1 MPLSITSQSLTAG
14 ESGPGNAAVA
24 QLPVAT
30 NAIPRKES
38 EALGNE
44 LNQLRTQIKR
54 ESDAYQHHML
64 RAAYEDVR
72 PRPLSTRQKI
82 KDLWVSVQM
91 AGSGH
96 QPGHTPNRSLQQA
109 WKARERLA
117 RLNNRYIP
125 LAKAEAL
132 AQMGEQLMDA
142 EDSLRGLTGDKAA
155 VVSVHVNRLRER
167 FEAAKFAF
175 AIDVGE
181 TLAKD
186 TAPLLPLFNVQTYLG
201 LQQAG
206 QGILDAADGIKGM
219 YNKQCVRPDLLQVN
233 QAQMYYEDELRMAA
247 VDHGPNVVDD
257 LREKHAEAA
266 PADKQWLA
274 SFTSQTRQVLS
285 RIDAALSLPGA
296 EGVELEEVRV
306 LLKDVLSQ
314 ASPPMSGRYATGANG
329 VYRETTGPVEEQGYT
344 PEMQRL
350 GIALGSWLLGKGVL
364 LTQRVGDAVGEH
376 PVLALGVLAAYG
388 GISTFYSNWFLPA
401 SPGLEDNERRTYSS
415 DRLPMLDAEV
425 DIALEQAPP
434 DHPDVSIGQVFLD
447 QLYTVKSRAPR
458 SVDDGNL
465 SVARTGSVDAMLKH
479 RAHGENQTNGELVR
493 NAGGIGAEV
502 DDKMLAGAIT
512 TGLQRF
518 EIQRT
523 ELQAT
528 YEKKLTSSLEAHIKD
543 SLEWMT
549 NLYAPILE
557 PSAALDEMIIQRIKA
572 FERKTGETVSLRLNS
587 TITVWYEEDQSRNLN
602 YNIVATV
609 ERKKYFTLKE
619 VVTGT
624 YLKEIR
630 SMRGYLDMGYKVSRV
645 SHPQLVKF
653 IKHSLG
659 PALEAELSAYKSRPD
674 IEQKWVDFYDGRI
687 KNAAFNY
694 LSNTSIEHPGHVLMS
709 RFLNGVINGSEVE
722 FHGAKVNGVFA
733 VTQGQA
739 AVLCSVDDDNCFYI
753 SEKRN
758 SYWKFGASYTE
769 GMPVYPKDEKF
780 KSWIRIKLPLIEQI
794 KAARNPQA
802 FEVTRTKMS
811 TNVQIG
817 MGRNGGQVNIK
828 PLTFTAQ
835 ESIQQL
841 SASLFKSN
849 MERVESDI
857 DTLIFADWEY
867 YSLKALD
874 VLTEFL
880 KVQGLI
886 FMFGAPGSGAALK
899 GMIYATGLGLAS
911 AGAHAL
917 KAEISDD
924 PTERDT
930 AKTSA
935 WVSLISTA
943 ISLGIPL
950 AIGGAKGANTLA
962 SAVNY
967 YRFSKEYIIRP
978 DTFRIINNVLAR
990 KYGINFRPAASA
1002 SHSPASA
1009 AALLPKSAGS
1019 SSATG
1024 HVVASG
1030 AAPGIQGVAG
1040 TPTIWNQMTDAQ
1052 KVSYLSTKLMA
1063 SRIGKKLIART
1074 SEQSVRQSI
1083 ANNLRRDLTT
1093 ATNWKSERSE
1103 INPAKALLE
1112 SDSKRLDT
1120 VDQFIKQLHKQPPT
1134 IETRAV
1140 SGPPVQRAAGWIAA
1154 SSSPW
1159 IPEGRLQRV
1168 IAQFQQ
1174 ADLSKISVI
1183 DDIHRA
1189 ISGTSEEA
1197 VRLSGEAGQMGSDI
1211 ARGAFAHQLKN
1222 SGVPTGLSRAE
1233 WLFGLTQ
1240 SFKPYATNNDPL
1252 ARTLYALAHLQ
1263 DTNKGFSAL
1272 VKTSEL
1278 RLSPPS
1284 ISFKKPPTRVLA
1296 APTSAPDVDTRI
1308 EPFRQIE
1315 GSPSRALPVEMH
1327 GFMDTLRTNP
1337 KLHNAFMAPAG
1348 QCASAAETVAEF
1360 MRTNGFENIKFRAM
1374 LIWSSRNPD
1383 GVFNHFLPIGDFKG
1397 KTYAFDL
1404 TAPQFAN
1411 KGMPSFTD
1419 PMILPEPAL
1428 MQAYQAAT
1436 NKALIK
1442 YKDFSNLRSAEAA
1455 FSGFSAPGPKQFIEG
1470 GHLLSY
1476 GWSKPTLAQPNAA
1489 SGPTP
1494 LDKVSTSVRGIARV
1508 RAQDTAN
1515 RKPGLQVPI
1524 SSAAPPPLAIDNPG
1538 FQLLGPKNW

>member
-1 MPLSITSQSLTAG
+1 
-14 ESGPGNAAVA
+14 
-24 QLPVAT
+24 
-30 NAIPRKES
+30 
-38 EALGNE
+38 
-44 LNQLRTQIKR
+44 
-54 ESDAYQHHML
+54 
-64 RAAYEDVR
+64 
-72 PRPLSTRQKI
+72 
-82 KDLWVSVQM
+82 
-91 AGSGH
+91 
-96 QPGHTPNRSLQQA
+96 
-109 WKARERLA
+109 
-117 RLNNRYIP
+117 
-125 LAKAEAL
+125 
-132 AQMGEQLMDA
+132 
-142 EDSLRGLTGDKAA
+142 
-155 VVSVHVNRLRER
+155 
-167 FEAAKFAF
+167 
-175 AIDVGE
+175 
-181 TLAKD
+181 
-186 TAPLLPLFNVQTYLG
+186 
-201 LQQAG
+201 
-206 QGILDAADGIKGM
+206 
-219 YNKQCVRPDLLQVN
+219 
-233 QAQMYYEDELRMAA
+233 
-247 VDHGPNVVDD
+247 
-257 LREKHAEAA
+257 
-266 PADKQWLA
+266 
-274 SFTSQTRQVLS
+274 
-285 RIDAALSLPGA
+285 
-296 EGVELEEVRV
+296 
-306 LLKDVLSQ
+306 
-314 ASPPMSGRYATGANG
+314 
-329 VYRETTGPVEEQGYT
+329 
-344 PEMQRL
+344 
-350 GIALGSWLLGKGVL
+350 
-364 LTQRVGDAVGEH
+364 
-376 PVLALGVLAAYG
+376 
-388 GISTFYSNWFLPA
+388 
-401 SPGLEDNERRTYSS
+401 
-415 DRLPMLDAEV
+415 
-425 DIALEQAPP
+425 
-434 DHPDVSIGQVFLD
+434 
-447 QLYTVKSRAPR
+447 
-458 SVDDGNL
+458 
-465 SVARTGSVDAMLKH
+465 
-479 RAHGENQTNGELVR
+479 
-493 NAGGIGAEV
+493 
-502 DDKMLAGAIT
+502 
-512 TGLQRF
+512 
-518 EIQRT
+518 
-523 ELQAT
+523 
-528 YEKKLTSSLEAHIKD
+528 
-543 SLEWMT
+543 
-549 NLYAPILE
+549 
-557 PSAALDEMIIQRIKA
+557 
-572 FERKTGETVSLRLNS
+572 
-587 TITVWYEEDQSRNLN
+587 
-602 YNIVATV
+602 
-609 ERKKYFTLKE
+609 
-619 VVTGT
+619 
-624 YLKEIR
+624 
-630 SMRGYLDMGYKVSRV
+630 
-645 SHPQLVKF
+645 
-653 IKHSLG
+653 
-659 PALEAELSAYKSRPD
+659 
-674 IEQKWVDFYDGRI
+674 
-687 KNAAFNY
+687 
-694 LSNTSIEHPGHVLMS
+694 
-709 RFLNGVINGSEVE
+709 
-722 FHGAKVNGVFA
+722 
-733 VTQGQA
+733 
-739 AVLCSVDDDNCFYI
+739 
-753 SEKRN
+753 
-758 SYWKFGASYTE
+758 
-769 GMPVYPKDEKF
+769 
-780 KSWIRIKLPLIEQI
+780 
-794 KAARNPQA
+794 
-802 FEVTRTKMS
+802 
-811 TNVQIG
+811 
-817 MGRNGGQVNIK
+817 
-828 PLTFTAQ
+828 
-835 ESIQQL
+835 
-841 SASLFKSN
+841 
-849 MERVESDI
+849 
-857 DTLIFADWEY
+857 
-867 YSLKALD
+867 
-874 VLTEFL
+874 
-880 KVQGLI
+880 
-886 FMFGAPGSGAALK
+886 
-899 GMIYATGLGLAS
+899 
-911 AGAHAL
+911 
-917 KAEISDD
+917 
-924 PTERDT
+924 
-930 AKTSA
+930 
-935 WVSLISTA
+935 
-943 ISLGIPL
+943 
-950 AIGGAKGANTLA
+950 LA

-978 DTFRIINNVLAR
+978 DTFRIINSVLAR

-1040 TPTIWNQMTDAQ
+1040 TPTIWNQMTDEQ

-1315 GSPSRALPVEMH
+1315 GSASRALPVEMH